1 MLFDGAQNHSS
12 SNPDETKSFID
23 KNHITADIHH
33 LALSAS
39 ASSPSIAELNYSH
52 SVGSHQNFTKTTQ
65 SMNSNNNFFSLTE
78 DDDDIN
84 ISDDV
89 NTCSTPTKSN
99 ADVSRQRRPSST
111 GSNRGEASDLLFPI
125 LADDVL

>member
-1 MLFDGAQNHSS
+1 MLFDGANNHNT
-12 SNPDETKSFID
+12 SNPDETKSYID
-23 KNHITADIHH
+23 KNHITDDIHH

-39 ASSPSIAELNYSH
+39 ASSPSIAELSYSH
-52 SVGSHQNFTKTTQ
+52 GVGSNQNFTKTTQ

-89 NTCSTPTKSN
+89 NTCSTPTKQN
-99 ADVSRQRRPSST
+99 ADISR
-111 GSNRGEASDLLFPI
+111 
-125 LADDVL
+125 